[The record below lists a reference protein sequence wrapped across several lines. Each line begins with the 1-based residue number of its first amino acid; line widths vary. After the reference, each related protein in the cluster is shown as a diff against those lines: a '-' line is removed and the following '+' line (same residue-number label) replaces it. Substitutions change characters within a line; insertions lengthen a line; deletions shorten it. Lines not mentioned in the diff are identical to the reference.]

1 MFKIVAVKNHFSFTP
16 YSEKRICEII
26 LTKMSNGKPRV
37 VKDYEK
43 LSEDIQQQIKLT
55 YPEGFSHH
63 LISFTNKEGAK
74 VSALPFETDETYY
87 LVRMTKQEATALIE
101 DDDDYDDDG
110 YLREEIKL
118 DYEEKHLDIDD
129 LEEEEE
135 PEEDSKDS

>member
-1 MFKIVAVKNHFSFTP
+1 
-16 YSEKRICEII
+16 
-26 LTKMSNGKPRV
+26 MSNGKPRV

-43 LSEDIQQQIKLT
+43 LSEDIQQQIKLA

-110 YLREEIKL
+110 YLREEIRL
-118 DYEEKHLDIDD
+118 DYEEKHMDIDD
-129 LEEEEE
+129 LDDDEE
-135 PEEDSKDS
+135 PEEDDRND

>member
-1 MFKIVAVKNHFSFTP
+1 
-16 YSEKRICEII
+16 
-26 LTKMSNGKPRV
+26 MSDGKPRV

-43 LSEDIQQQIKLT
+43 LPEEIQQQIKLA

-74 VSALPFETDETYY
+74 VSALPFETEEKYY

-110 YLREEIKL
+110 YLREEIRL

-129 LEEEEE
+129 LEEDEE
-135 PEEDSKDS
+135 PEQDDKDD